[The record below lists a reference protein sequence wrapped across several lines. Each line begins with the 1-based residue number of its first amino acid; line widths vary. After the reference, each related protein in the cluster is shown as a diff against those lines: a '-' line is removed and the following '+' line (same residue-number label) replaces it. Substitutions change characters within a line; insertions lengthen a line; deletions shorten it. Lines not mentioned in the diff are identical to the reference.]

1 MTILESFRSDYWFYI
16 YSKRDGTDANSNDMV
31 QTFDCLVWDNSLTF
45 YNPNGLTLT
54 DFGENKY
61 IVERNDYLFSVF
73 SYVQHPSFIEREF
86 ATDINM
92 EEKKYW
98 YICIVA
104 QWSYLFVKKSSW
116 LNSLNKDDLW
126 RLSLRKLW
134 KIERD
139 RLLQKYNNLIDL
151 DMKNTRLSWYSTQ
164 KISVDKDSLVDITP
178 IQQMYNYY
186 ARKTKVRGNA
196 QSQNES
202 LSINNGTSRCAYSS
216 IGWVWSIENLF
227 RHCSDINTWLTEETE
242 DDWTLLPFLEHLIQ
256 PADQNQINDLQDLD
270 GGLFYFDLNGIKK
283 SLEEEDGIE
292 PADVDAILDEYSDIY
307 SLRINNEQGN
317 DNNEQGNE
325 MEIFSEDNNIGI
337 LRINNRELVLLLNDD
352 FWRDH
357 RCNQIV
363 IRNELYFAFWQN
375 YTYSQWNFY
384 QRRNFE
390 NEYNVEDLIRI
401 FHGNLWINTCGEKNY
416 LVNQENRNQ
425 RISSEQENIFHI
437 HSIFW
442 QIENRLA
449 RNDNVSSC
457 LVNWDMWSEVADYIF
472 LTNDEICLIHAK
484 SNNETARDSAS
495 VSNFHDV
502 IGQALKNIWELDNI
516 INIRNKLT
524 PEYMQW
530 DVNIDG
536 SQYRRVRAGENN
548 LDRLWCRRNLF
559 LKKKIILAI
568 DFFTRQ
574 RINNFLGNIDQN
586 SHKKRQMINLLLE
599 LVLSAKYRGIEVEIR
614 CKSDN

>member
-1 MTILESFRSDYWFYI
+1 MTILDSFQSDYWFYI
-16 YSKRDGTDANSNDMV
+16 YCKRDLR
-31 QTFDCLVWDNSLTF
+31 QTNREYMRNIFNLLIQGKNLQF
-45 YNPNGLTLT
+45 YDPQTRGAGLQMLN
-54 DFGENKY
+54 ENQNWF
-61 IVERNDYLFSVF
+61 IIRGNYLFSVF
-73 SYVQHPSFIEREF
+73 WYIQYPSFIEREF
-86 ATDINM
+86 ARDFRM
-92 EEKKYW
+92 DEKKYW
-98 YICIVA
+98 YVFIVV
-104 QWSYLFVKKSSW
+104 QWDYVFVKKSSW

-126 RLSLRKLW
+126 NLSLRKLE
-134 KIERD
+134 KIEKD
-139 RLLQKYNNLIDL
+139 RLLQRYNNLVDL

-216 IGWVWSIENLF
+216 IGWVWSINNLF
-227 RHCSDINTWLTEETE
+227 GHCSNIKTWLTQETE

-317 DNNEQGNE
+317 E
-325 MEIFSEDNNIGI
+325 MGIFSEDNNIGI

-352 FWRDH
+352 FWRNH

-390 NEYNVEDLIRI
+390 NEYNVEDLMGI
-401 FHGNLWINTCGEKNY
+401 FHWNLWINTCWEKNY
-416 LVNQENRNQ
+416 LVSQGNQ
-425 RISSEQENIFHI
+425 RQRIASEQENVFHMD
-437 HSIFW
+437 SIFW

-449 RNDNVSSC
+449 GNDNVSSC

-484 SNNETARDSAS
+484 SNNETARNSAS

-502 IGQALKNIWELDNI
+502 VAQALKNIWELDNI

-524 PEYMQW
+524 PEYIQW
-530 DVNIDG
+530 DVNIEG
-536 SQYRRVRAGENN
+536 TEYRRVRAGENN

-568 DFFTRQ
+568 DFFTKQ
-574 RINNFLGNIDQN
+574 RIDNFLGDIDEN

-599 LVLSAKYRGIEVEIR
+599 LVLSAKSRGIEVEVR

>member
-1 MTILESFRSDYWFYI
+1 MTILDSFRSDYWFYI
-16 YSKRDGTDANSNDMV
+16 YSKRDGINANRNDMV
-31 QTFDCLVWDNSLTF
+31 QTFDCLVWSNDLTF
-45 YNPNGLTLT
+45 YNPNGLTLR
-54 DFGENKY
+54 DFGEDKY
-61 IVERNDYLFSVF
+61 IVRRNYLFSVF

-126 RLSLRKLW
+126 NLSLRKLE
-134 KIERD
+134 KIEKD
-139 RLLQKYNNLIDL
+139 RLLQRYNNLVDL
-151 DMKNTRLSWYSTQ
+151 DMRNTGIGGYSSQ
-164 KISVDKDSLVDITP
+164 KISVDKDSLVDVTP

-186 ARKTKVRGNA
+186 PKKTKVRGNA
-196 QSQNES
+196 QSPNQS
-202 LSINNGTSRCAYSS
+202 LSINNGTSRCTYSS
-216 IGWVWSIENLF
+216 LDLVWNKDNLLN
-227 RHCSDINTWLTEETE
+227 HCRNINGWLTEVHQ
-242 DDWTLLPFLEHLIQ
+242 DRWTLVQFLEHLIQ
-256 PADQNQINDLQDLD
+256 PINENQTVDLQNFND
-270 GGLFYFDLNGIKK
+270 GFFYFDLNGIRKFLK
-283 SLEEEDGIE
+283 EDNVEQADIDTILEEYSGIYALRISE
-292 PADVDAILDEYSDIY
+292 NQEGEVDIIPENNNRIG
-307 SLRINNEQGN
+307 SLRIRG
-317 DNNEQGNE
+317 G
-325 MEIFSEDNNIGI
+325 G
-337 LRINNRELVLLLNDD
+337 LALVLNDD
-352 FWRDH
+352 FWRDR
-357 RCNQIV
+357 RCKQIV
-363 IRNELYFAFWQN
+363 IRNELYLAFGTEF
-375 YTYSQWNFY
+375 TYREWNFY

-425 RISSEQENIFHI
+425 WISSEQENIFHI

-530 DVNIDG
+530 DVNIEG

-574 RINNFLGNIDQN
+574 RINNFLGNIDEN

>member
-1 MTILESFRSDYWFYI
+1 MTILDSFQSDYWFYI
-16 YSKRDGTDANSNDMV
+16 YCKRDLRQANREYMRNIFDLLIQGKNLQFYDP
-31 QTFDCLVWDNSLTF
+31 QTRGA
-45 YNPNGLTLT
+45 GLQMLN
-54 DFGENKY
+54 ENQNWF
-61 IVERNDYLFSVF
+61 IIRGNYLFSVF
-73 SYVQHPSFIEREF
+73 WYIQYPSFIEREF
-86 ATDINM
+86 ARDFRM
-92 EEKKYW
+92 DEKKYW
-98 YICIVA
+98 YVFIVV
-104 QWSYLFVKKSSW
+104 QWDYVFVKKSSW

-126 RLSLRKLW
+126 NLSLRKLE
-134 KIERD
+134 KIEKD
-139 RLLQKYNNLIDL
+139 RLLQRYNNLVDL
-151 DMKNTRLSWYSTQ
+151 DMRNTGIGGYSSQ
-164 KISVDKDSLVDITP
+164 KISVDKDSLVDVTP

-186 ARKTKVRGNA
+186 PKKTKVRGNA
-196 QSQNES
+196 QSPNQS

-216 IGWVWSIENLF
+216 LDLIWNKDNLF
-227 RHCSDINTWLTEETE
+227 NHCRSINRWLTEV
-242 DDWTLLPFLEHLIQ
+242 DQDRWTLVQFLEHLIQ
-256 PADQNQINDLQDLD
+256 PISENQIVDLQNFND
-270 GGLFYFDLNGIKK
+270 GFFYFDLNGIRKFLK
-283 SLEEEDGIE
+283 EDNVEQAHIDTILEEYSGIYALRISE
-292 PADVDAILDEYSDIY
+292 NQEGEVDIVSENNNRIG
-307 SLRINNEQGN
+307 SLRIHGEG
-317 DNNEQGNE
+317 
-325 MEIFSEDNNIGI
+325 
-337 LRINNRELVLLLNDD
+337 LALVLNDG
-352 FWRDH
+352 FWRDR

-363 IRNELYFAFWQN
+363 IRNELYLAFGTEF
-375 YTYSQWNFY
+375 TYREWNFY

-390 NEYNVEDLIRI
+390 NEYNVEDLLRI
-401 FHGNLWINTCGEKNY
+401 FHWNLWINTCGEKNY

-425 RISSEQENIFHI
+425 RISSGQENIFHI

-502 IGQALKNIWELDNI
+502 VGQALKNIWELDNI

-524 PEYMQW
+524 PEYIQW
-530 DVNIDG
+530 DVNIEG
-536 SQYRRVRAGENN
+536 TEYRRVRAGENN

-574 RINNFLGNIDQN
+574 RIDNFLGDIDEN

-599 LVLSAKYRGIEVEIR
+599 LVLSAKSRGIEVEVR